1 VVRAVGAGASGSGC
15 RTGWGGLVLME
26 EWSDPEPLVHS
37 LPEVEHDAPAGCDE
51 CVRLFD
57 QARAAVLTGD
67 QSRLSDV
74 RVYQRRHVT
83 AEHPQ
88 EGRA

>member
-1 VVRAVGAGASGSGC
+1 
-15 RTGWGGLVLME
+15 ME

-37 LPEVEHDAPAGCDE
+37 LPEVEYDVPAACGE
-51 CVRLFD
+51 CVRLSD

-88 EGRA
+88 EGTA

>member
-1 VVRAVGAGASGSGC
+1 
-15 RTGWGGLVLME
+15 ME
-26 EWSDPEPLVHS
+26 EWSAPEPLVHS
-37 LPEVEHDAPAGCDE
+37 LPEVECDVPTACGE

-74 RVYQRRHVT
+74 RVYQRRHVA
-83 AEHPQ
+83 AEHCQ
-88 EGRA
+88 EGTA